1 MKDDTSIHQRDSD
14 TKTATTV
21 QQQVKKKKKSDHENI
36 KTNKSKKSTQSQS
49 SVRKRSINPHITELE
64 STALYDIWSSNHDTT
79 NNSSHVMND
88 KDMDKDNLHFVHHTT
103 DERGYI
109 NDTFNDTNRI
119 QPRHTHDIQY
129 KTSKNQIILHNNM
142 STDIHTGISYN
153 PSTAAHHELLS
164 LAYKLDVK
172 ELQNK
177 ARPKAIYVMK
187 DVSIDEEEFL
197 KQIDEEENQKYHVAA
212 VHCCAHIHYNTFN
225 VIKRD
230 CVDV

>member
-1 MKDDTSIHQRDSD
+1 MLPHVVNEENEINKELYHIDVKGDIESHTNRKKRQYVQHDDTVLTVKDDTSIHQRDSD

-79 NNSSHVMND
+79 
-88 KDMDKDNLHFVHHTT
+88 TT
-103 DERGYI
+103 
-109 NDTFNDTNRI
+109 
-119 QPRHTHDIQY
+119 
-129 KTSKNQIILHNNM
+129 S
-142 STDIHTGISYN
+142 
-153 PSTAAHHELLS
+153 
-164 LAYKLDVK
+164 
-172 ELQNK
+172 
-177 ARPKAIYVMK
+177 
-187 DVSIDEEEFL
+187 
-197 KQIDEEENQKYHVAA
+197 YHVTA

>member
-64 STALYDIWSSNHDTT
+64 STALYDIWSSNHVT
-79 NNSSHVMND
+79 
-88 KDMDKDNLHFVHHTT
+88 
-103 DERGYI
+103 
-109 NDTFNDTNRI
+109 
-119 QPRHTHDIQY
+119 
-129 KTSKNQIILHNNM
+129 
-142 STDIHTGISYN
+142 
-153 PSTAAHHELLS
+153 
-164 LAYKLDVK
+164 
-172 ELQNK
+172 
-177 ARPKAIYVMK
+177 
-187 DVSIDEEEFL
+187 
-197 KQIDEEENQKYHVAA
+197 A